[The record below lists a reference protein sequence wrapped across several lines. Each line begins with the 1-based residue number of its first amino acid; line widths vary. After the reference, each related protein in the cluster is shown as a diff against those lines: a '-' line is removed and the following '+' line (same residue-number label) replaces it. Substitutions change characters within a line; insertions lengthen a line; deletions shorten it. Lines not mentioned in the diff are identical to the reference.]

1 MSTGGT
7 ARSVQNMEIT
17 RSAKCDYI
25 NSKVSL
31 LPQQT
36 AEVSE
41 SIGSTCVEG
50 GKLLLLSAAGD
61 NLGDMRLSGQAQTP
75 ATHTLT
81 HPSHNLH

>member
-1 MSTGGT
+1 MAHNIQAQKTCQPAG
-7 ARSVQNMEIT
+7 QNMEIT

-41 SIGSTCVEG
+41 SICSTCVGHFKVG

-61 NLGDMRLSGQAQTP
+61 NLGDML
-75 ATHTLT
+75 L
-81 HPSHNLH
+81 